1 MIDSNHGFVFG
12 LFSKSLISIEIL
24 LILIYLFIFWKY
36 RRGYPR
42 TLVTVEKVPW
52 PGHAKHVML
61 ENRFQVSWM
70 EFPCS
75 NDAML
80 LCEGYSRHGI
90 WNLVSL
96 MIYMLKVYRPL
107 FLHQLSAKIYQ
118 ICQEVCYLASA
129 FNPLDCL

>member
-1 MIDSNHGFVFG
+1 MIDSNQGFVFG

-24 LILIYLFIFWKY
+24 LILIYLFIYWKY

-42 TLVTVEKVPW
+42 TLVTVEEVPW

-61 ENRFQVSWM
+61 ENRFQVSWR
-70 EFPCS
+70 EFPRS
-75 NDAML
+75 VDAML

-90 WNLVSL
+90 WHLVSL

-107 FLHQLSAKIYQ
+107 FLHQLSAKLYQ
-118 ICQEVCYLASA
+118 ICQGVCYLVSA